1 MLSLVLLTA
10 AIFSPD
16 FSPDWLELAEG
27 ARQLRLQGRYPEGL
41 ELAQQAVRQAE
52 AFGPGDSR
60 IAVALVELGTLS
72 RYLGRF
78 PEAERAYLRGIRI
91 LEPSGTVSPRM
102 ARMRSEPHALILL
115 LHGLGA
121 LYSEQGGRY
130 RQAESLSRRAVELA
144 EATLGPDHPQVGT
157 LLIDVAFVC
166 MAQRREPEARAL
178 FERASRILERSP
190 AVHRPNL
197 ASAVLNLGILALWRG
212 DRAGAVTLMERARAI
227 YEESLGPNHTEQV
240 KPLISLGLAYL
251 ELKQVEQ
258 AEPLTRRAVAIA
270 EHALGTGHPLLAQAL
285 DAHAAVLRKSGH
297 KKEAREAAQRAQRIQ
312 ASNSNAPARHTVD
325 VADLVKQK
333 R

>member
-10 AIFSPD
+10 AIFGA
-16 FSPDWLELAEG
+16 DWLELAEG

-60 IAVALVELGTLS
+60 MAVALVELATLS
-72 RYLGRF
+72 RFLGRF

-91 LEPSGTVSPRM
+91 LETTG
-102 ARMRSEPHALILL
+102 AEPYAHFLL

-121 LYSEQGGRY
+121 LYSEQGDRY
-130 RQAESLSRRAVELA
+130 RRAESLSRRAVELA
-144 EATLGPDHPQVGT
+144 EATLGTDHPQVGAM
-157 LLIDVAFVC
+157 LIDVAFVC

-178 FERASRILERSP
+178 FERALRILERSP

-197 ASAVLNLGILALWRG
+197 ASAVLNLGMLALWRG

-251 ELKQVEQ
+251 ELKQVDQ
-258 AEPLTRRAVAIA
+258 AEPLTRRAVAI
-270 EHALGTGHPLLAQAL
+270 T
-285 DAHAAVLRKSGH
+285 
-297 KKEAREAAQRAQRIQ
+297 IY
-312 ASNSNAPARHTVD
+312 PARHYLPCYSLFRCRD
-325 VADLVKQK
+325 RK
-333 R
+333 RDGGSAFKMMTTFTG